1 MKITPSHT
9 LWEPTEIVTEKK
21 SETTEAGDEEVDE
34 ENGMPSDSDNI
45 LDIEDDTSIK
55 ENQSTIMIPDVP
67 ENKLLEDKR
76 TTIEEIKTETKPTT
90 SVPSTNDTILE
101 EKVSKQKKT
110 SDEKKS
116 EIKKTSDE
124 NNASETKEEIKK
136 QPIEEDSDIIIF
148 DDDTDITPTPKNHKK
163 ENGQKKDKTKKDD
176 NFDLEDEY
184 YDLDGF

>member
-1 MKITPSHT
+1 
-9 LWEPTEIVTEKK
+9 
-21 SETTEAGDEEVDE
+21 
-34 ENGMPSDSDNI
+34 MPSDSDNI

-110 SDEKKS
+110 TDEKKSEIKETSDEKKS

-124 NNASETKEEIKK
+124 NNASETKKEIKK

>member
-1 MKITPSHT
+1 MGRAFTYQDYEKYFQKHFSSLKITPSHT

-45 LDIEDDTSIK
+45 LDIEDNTSIK

-124 NNASETKEEIKK
+124 NNASETKKEIKK
-136 QPIEEDSDIIIF
+136 QPIDRKSVV
-148 DDDTDITPTPKNHKK
+148 
-163 ENGQKKDKTKKDD
+163 
-176 NFDLEDEY
+176 
-184 YDLDGF
+184 

>member
-1 MKITPSHT
+1 
-9 LWEPTEIVTEKK
+9 
-21 SETTEAGDEEVDE
+21 
-34 ENGMPSDSDNI
+34 
-45 LDIEDDTSIK
+45 
-55 ENQSTIMIPDVP
+55 MIPDVP

-110 SDEKKS
+110 SDE
-116 EIKKTSDE
+116 
-124 NNASETKEEIKK
+124 NNASETKKEIKK